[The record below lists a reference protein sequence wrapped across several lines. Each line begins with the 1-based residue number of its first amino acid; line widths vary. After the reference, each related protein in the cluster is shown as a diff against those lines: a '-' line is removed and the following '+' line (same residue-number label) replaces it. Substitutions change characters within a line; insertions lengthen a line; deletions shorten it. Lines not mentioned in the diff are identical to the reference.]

1 MTAIEFKNRSR
12 NHRLFLS
19 ALPAIGLT
27 FGLFLFMQTAVHVDE
42 IKLKDQEYRPI
53 LSVVLP
59 PIDPPVIRDDV
70 PEVLVIEN
78 VAPPKLRAQNPLE
91 TGPIEFG
98 VLELPAP
105 DPVLVVGSLNEFMP
119 KQMAFER
126 ETAVPVR
133 RPVPDYPPAALRKGL
148 EGSCE
153 VNFSIDAAG
162 RPFNVDAICTDRVF
176 ESSSERAVRKAL
188 FAAKVSNGQPVGS
201 DNLVYPIEYGLN
213 GD

>member
-1 MTAIEFKNRSR
+1 MTAIEFENRSR

-27 FGLFLFMQTAVHVDE
+27 GALFLFMQNAVNVDE
-42 IKLKDQEYRPI
+42 IELKDQAFRPI

-59 PIDPPVIRDDV
+59 KVDPPIIREKVREIVI
-70 PEVLVIEN
+70 IED
-78 VAPPKLRAQNPLE
+78 VAPPNYRPLNPLE

-98 VLELPAP
+98 VVELPSP
-105 DPVLVVGSLNEFMP
+105 DPILSAGSLEQFMP
-119 KQMAFER
+119 RQMAFER

-133 RPVPDYPPAALRKGL
+133 QPLPDYPPVALRKGL
-148 EGSCE
+148 EGSCD

-162 RPFNVDAICTDRVF
+162 RPFNVEAICTDRVF
-176 ESSSERAVRKAL
+176 ESSSERAVRKAM
-188 FAAKVSNGQPVGS
+188 FAAKVSNGQPVGQ
-201 DNLVYPIEYGLN
+201 DNLVYPIVYDLN

>member
-12 NHRLFLS
+12 NHRIFLS

-27 FGLFLFMQTAVHVDE
+27 VGLFLFMQTAVHVDE
-42 IKLKDQEYRPI
+42 IKLKDQEYRPV

-59 PIDPPVIRDDV
+59 EIEEPIIRDKKPDV
-70 PEVLVIEN
+70 VVIED
-78 VAPPKLRAQNPLE
+78 VAPPKYRPQNPLE

-98 VLELPAP
+98 AVDLPSP
-105 DPVLVVGSLNEFMP
+105 DPVLVVGSLDNVMP
-119 KQMAFER
+119 SQMNFER
-126 ETAVPVR
+126 ERAVPVR
-133 RPVPDYPPAALRKGL
+133 RPVPDYPPVALRKGL

-188 FAAKVSNGQPVGS
+188 FAAKVINGQPVGS